1 MGHSCSYIFLICFEP
16 WKSGFETHDVNNTVS
31 AVISPSNL
39 DSDPPPVVRNPADSD
54 LGLTSLTPVVR
65 KSYRF
70 RWKSDYCS
78 KKSSRFRCKSYYC
91 SKNSCGCRCKSCYC
105 SKNSCGCRYKSCYCC
120 KTPADADLD
129 ASLTNASEAPIE
141 RRERTPAELYKSS
154 IAATKDRQSAG
165 GRTFAEIL

>member
-1 MGHSCSYIFLICFEP
+1 M
-16 WKSGFETHDVNNTVS
+16 NNTVS

-54 LGLTSLTPVVR
+54 LGLTSLTHVVR

-70 RWKSDYCS
+70 RCKSDYCS
-78 KKSSRFRCKSYYC
+78 KKSSRFRCKSY
-91 SKNSCGCRCKSCYC
+91 YC